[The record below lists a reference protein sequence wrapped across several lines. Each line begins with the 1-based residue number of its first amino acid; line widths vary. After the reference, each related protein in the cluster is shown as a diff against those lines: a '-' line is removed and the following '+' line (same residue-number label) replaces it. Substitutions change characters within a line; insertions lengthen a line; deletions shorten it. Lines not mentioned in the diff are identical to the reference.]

1 MPRMCLSFDDLGNR
15 AAQPLA
21 DTMTMD
27 FPVTRETI
35 DHAEQWVHEL
45 AKLLSPPVKVT
56 VQGTFRWEHPE
67 RDASS
72 AQVAK
77 AVRAVSGLRGAMHLA
92 DLRHTA
98 ECATLL
104 RTVADFSA
112 EIEYLG
118 EALLE
123 GRLTDDQSRF
133 VDQHFA
139 PFPSDPDELAARERE
154 YYIGRKDMAKA
165 RSRLFTK
172 WGGDA
177 KELDKIAAYLNKGYD
192 SFVHG
197 ANGSAMELFTGR
209 TTSFML
215 NGHESNRHICMAKAS
230 VAGKVKEFLNALRL
244 MALSRHIE
252 QMNNEIRAAFQK
264 LDESGEDSVEGCAG
278 LD

>member
-1 MPRMCLSFDDLGNR
+1 MPRMSLSFDDLGNR

-21 DTMTMD
+21 DTMTVD
-27 FPVTRETI
+27 FPVTRETM

-72 AQVAK
+72 AQV
-77 AVRAVSGLRGAMHLA
+77 
-92 DLRHTA
+92 
-98 ECATLL
+98 TLL

-215 NGHESNRHICMAKAS
+215 NGHESNRHVCMAKAS

-244 MALSRHIE
+244 MALSRHLE